1 VSEPTVVDSSIGRVE
16 VQFGINRWVL
26 VTMDSDEEQ
35 EQIDTERGL
44 VEYLQR
50 RGLLESEAREIAR
63 AAWRARPRGADAHA
77 ASADESVMQATGLSS
92 GTVILILTVFVAALV
107 VLAVYA
113 ATHLPG

>member
-26 VTMDSDEEQ
+26 VTVDSDEAQ
-35 EQIDTERGL
+35 EQIETVRGL
-44 VEYLQR
+44 VDYLQK

-63 AAWRARPRGADAHA
+63 AAWRARPRGANAHA
-77 ASADESVMQATGLSS
+77 ASADESLVSAAGLSP
-92 GTVILILTVFVAALV
+92 GAAILILTVFVAALI